1 MRIIGIL
8 LILIGIIS
16 GLLGLRSYM
25 RDDAYAKAS
34 VVVKA
39 SVISAK
45 VEPNPW
51 KNVDHVRLVLLY
63 MRDGV
68 TDSIENNYADV
79 YSKDELRTSEEELKA
94 ATYYIRYVPK
104 EKRSKNIPDWVM
116 VSNKDKHDG
125 VYGQTGFGWM
135 FKFLIVGIF
144 LIIYS
149 RVRRKSRELFS
160 LQK

>member
-1 MRIIGIL
+1 MRIISVILISLGIL
-8 LILIGIIS
+8 FGIF
-16 GLLGLRSYM
+16 GFRSYL
-25 RDDAYAKAS
+25 RDDRYVKAS

-68 TDSIENNYADV
+68 TDSIENNYTDV

-94 ATYYIRYVPK
+94 ATHYVRYVPK
-104 EKRSKNIPDWVM
+104 EKRSKNIPNWVM
-116 VSNKDKHDG
+116 VNSNG
-125 VYGQTGFGWM
+125 EFEGFYGLSSFGQMFSFILLGFM
-135 FKFLIVGIF
+135 
-144 LIIYS
+144 
-149 RVRRKSRELFS
+149 VRRFGRKKSI
-160 LQK
+160 

>member
-1 MRIIGIL
+1 MRIISVILISLGIL
-8 LILIGIIS
+8 FGIF
-16 GLLGLRSYM
+16 GFRSYL
-25 RDDAYAKAS
+25 RDDRYVKAS

-68 TDSIENNYADV
+68 TDSIENNYTDV

-94 ATYYIRYVPK
+94 ATHYVRYVPK
-104 EKRSKNIPDWVM
+104 EKRSKNIPNWVM
-116 VSNKDKHDG
+116 VNSNG
-125 VYGQTGFGWM
+125 EFEGFYGCSSFGQMFSFILLGFM
-135 FKFLIVGIF
+135 
-144 LIIYS
+144 
-149 RVRRKSRELFS
+149 VRRFGRKKSI
-160 LQK
+160 